1 MNGEKEP
8 IMKYIV
14 DGDVVLSQPLDGPLS
29 AHILAFAQWARD
41 QGYSWASRYRQVLLA
56 ACFSRW
62 LGQQAISIRRVS
74 AEQSAR
80 YLRSRARRAQ
90 IHRGDIAALSHF
102 VDFLQRDGVIRPKKV
117 APRRP
122 SPVERETH
130 AFETYLRDERMLA
143 EATITY
149 YVTFV
154 REFLAHRFGRGRVR
168 FARLCAGDVVRF
180 VQRRASRLHLKRAKQ
195 LTTALRAFL
204 RYVRYR
210 GDFTQ
215 DLVTAVP
222 SVANWS
228 MPSIPRAIPE
238 ASVRQLLASI
248 NRQTA
253 RGRRDYA
260 ILLLLAR
267 LGLRASEVA
276 FLELDDLN
284 WEGGQVTVRGKR
296 GTRAALP
303 VPADVGAA
311 IAAYLR
317 HGRPRSACRRVFLRA
332 HAPIRGF
339 VGPSAIDCI
348 VRDALERAGV
358 NAPTKGAHQFR
369 HGLATQMLRRGASLT
384 EIGEVLRHRSPET
397 TTIYAKVDLDALR
410 TLALPW
416 PGGAR

>member
-1 MNGEKEP
+1 
-8 IMKYIV
+8 MKHIV
-14 DGDVVLSQPLDGPLS
+14 DGDIVLSRPPTGPL
-29 AHILAFAQWARD
+29 AAQIAAFAQWTRE
-41 QGYSWASRYRQVLLA
+41 QGYARYSRYRQVLLA
-56 ACFSRW
+56 AGLSRW
-62 LGQQAISIRRVS
+62 LGQQAVELSRVS
-74 AEQSAR
+74 SDHPPR
-80 YLRSRARRAQ
+80 YLRSRARRVQA
-90 IHRGDIAALSHF
+90 HRGDAASLRQFMDFLRGQRVIAAEK
-102 VDFLQRDGVIRPKKV
+102 I
-117 APRRP
+117 APRRLTA
-122 SPVERETH
+122 VEHTVQ
-130 AFETYLRDERMLA
+130 AFEGYLRDERILA

-154 REFLAHRFGRGRVR
+154 REFLAARFGRGRVT

-180 VQRRASRLHLKRAKQ
+180 VQRRASQLHLKRAKQ

-204 RYVRYR
+204 HYVRYR
-210 GDFTQ
+210 GDSTQ
-215 DLVTAVP
+215 DLVAAVP

-228 MPSIPRAIPE
+228 MPSIPRAIPA

-276 FLELDDLN
+276 FLELDDLD

-296 GTRAALP
+296 GARAVLP

-332 HAPIRGF
+332 HAPIRGLA
-339 VGPSAIDCI
+339 GPSAIDCI

-358 NAPTKGAHQFR
+358 DAPTKGAHQFR
-369 HGLATQMLRRGASLT
+369 HGLATEMLRRGASLT

>member
-1 MNGEKEP
+1 
-8 IMKYIV
+8 MKYII
-14 DGDVVLSQPLDGPLS
+14 DGDVVLSQPPNGPLS
-29 AHILAFAQWARD
+29 AHIPAFAQWARD
-41 QGYSWASRYRQVLLA
+41 QGYAWASRYRQVLLA

-62 LGQQAISIRRVS
+62 LGQQAITIRRVS
-74 AEQSAR
+74 TEHVTR
-80 YLRSRARRAQ
+80 YLRSRARRVQ
-90 IHRGDIAALSHF
+90 IHRGDTAALRHF
-102 VDFLQRDGVIRPKKV
+102 VDFLRHDGVIRSPKV
-117 APRRP
+117 APRP
-122 SPVERETH
+122 QSPVEREAH
-130 AFETYLRDERMLA
+130 VFETYLRDERRLA

-149 YVTFV
+149 YVTFS
-154 REFLAHRFGRGRVR
+154 REFLANRFGRGRVT

-180 VQRRASRLHLKRAKQ
+180 VQRRASQLHLKRAKQ

-204 RYVRYR
+204 HYVRYR
-210 GDFTQ
+210 GDLTQ
-215 DLVTAVP
+215 DLVAAVP
-222 SVANWS
+222 AVANWS
-228 MPSIPRAIPE
+228 MPSIPRAISPE
-238 ASVRQLLASI
+238 SVRQLLASI

-296 GTRAALP
+296 GARAALP

-339 VGPSAIDCI
+339 AGPSAIACV

-384 EIGEVLRHRSPET
+384 EIGEILRHRSPET

>member
-1 MNGEKEP
+1 MR
-8 IMKYIV
+8 YIISE
-14 DGDVVLSQPLDGPLS
+14 DVVLSQPLVGPLS
-29 AHILAFAQWARD
+29 AHIPAFAQWARD
-41 QGYSWASRYRQVLLA
+41 QGYAWASRYRQVLLA

-62 LGQQAISIRRVS
+62 LGQQAITIHRVCT
-74 AEQSAR
+74 EHVTR
-80 YLRSRARRAQ
+80 YLRSRARRTQ
-90 IHRGDIAALSHF
+90 IHRGDTAALRHF
-102 VDFLQRDGVIRPKKV
+102 VDFLRHDGVIRSTKV
-117 APRRP
+117 APRP
-122 SPVERETH
+122 QSPVERAAH
-130 AFETYLRDERMLA
+130 VFEIYLRDERMLA

-154 REFLAHRFGRGRVR
+154 REFLAARFGRGRVT

-180 VQRRASRLHLKRAKQ
+180 VQRRASQLHLKRAKQ

-204 RYVRYR
+204 HYVRYR
-210 GDFTQ
+210 GDSTQ
-215 DLVTAVP
+215 DLVAAVP

-228 MPSIPRAIPE
+228 MPSIPRAIPA

-276 FLELDDLN
+276 FLELDDLD

-296 GTRAALP
+296 GARAVLP

-311 IAAYLR
+311 IAEYLR

-332 HAPIRGF
+332 HAPIRGLA
-339 VGPSAIDCI
+339 GPSAIDCI

-358 NAPTKGAHQFR
+358 DAPTKGAHQFR
-369 HGLATQMLRRGASLT
+369 HGLATEMLRRGASLT

>member
-1 MNGEKEP
+1 
-8 IMKYIV
+8 MKCIV
-14 DGDVVLSQPLDGPLS
+14 NDDVVLSQPLDGPLS
-29 AHILAFAQWARD
+29 AHIPAFAQWARD
-41 QGYSWASRYRQVLLA
+41 QGYAWASRYRQVLLA

-62 LGQQAISIRRVS
+62 LGQQAITIRRVS
-74 AEQSAR
+74 AEHLTR
-80 YLRSRARRAQ
+80 YLRSRARRVQ
-90 IHRGDIAALSHF
+90 IHRGDTAALRQF
-102 VDFLQRDGVIRPKKV
+102 LDFLHREGVIRSNTV
-117 APRRP
+117 APRP
-122 SPVERETH
+122 LSPVEQETH
-130 AFETYLRDERMLA
+130 AFETHLRHERMLA

-149 YVTFV
+149 YVAFV
-154 REFLAHRFGRGRVR
+154 REFLADRFGRGRVT
-168 FARLCAGDVVRF
+168 FTRLCAGDVVRF
-180 VQRRASRLHLKRAKQ
+180 VQRRASRLHVKRAKQ
-195 LTTALRAFL
+195 LTTALRVFL
-204 RYVRYR
+204 HHVRYR
-210 GDFTQ
+210 GDLTQ
-215 DLVTAVP
+215 DLVAAVP
-222 SVANWS
+222 SVAHWS
-228 MPSIPRAIPE
+228 MPSIPRAIPAE
-238 ASVRQLLASI
+238 SVRQLLASI

-260 ILLLLAR
+260 IVLLLAR

-284 WEGGQVTVRGKR
+284 WEDGQVTVRGKR
-296 GTRAALP
+296 GARAALP
-303 VPADVGAA
+303 IPGDVGAA

-339 VGPSAIDCI
+339 AGPSAIACV

-358 NAPTKGAHQFR
+358 TAPTKGAHQFR

>member
-1 MNGEKEP
+1 
-8 IMKYIV
+8 MKCIV
-14 DGDVVLSQPLDGPLS
+14 NDDVVLSRPLEGPLS
-29 AHILAFAQWARD
+29 AHIAAFAQWARD
-41 QGYSWASRYRQVLLA
+41 QGYARASRYRQVLLA

-62 LGQQAISIRRVS
+62 LGQQTITVRHLA
-74 AEQSAR
+74 AEHAVR
-80 YLRSRARRAQ
+80 YLRSRARRVQ
-90 IHRGDIAALSHF
+90 IHRGDTAALRHF
-102 VDFLQRDGVIRPKKV
+102 VDLLRHDGVIRAKKV
-117 APRRP
+117 APRPP
-122 SPVERETH
+122 SPVEREAH
-130 AFETYLRDERMLA
+130 AFETYLRVERMLA

-154 REFLAHRFGRGRVR
+154 REFLADRFGRGHVT

-180 VQRRASRLHLKRAKQ
+180 VQRRASRLHVKRAKQ

-204 RYVRYR
+204 HYVRYR
-210 GDFTQ
+210 GDITQ
-215 DLVTAVP
+215 DLVAAVP

-228 MPSIPRAIPE
+228 MPSIPRAIPA

-276 FLELDDLN
+276 LLELDDLD
-284 WEGGQVTVRGKR
+284 WAGGQVTVRGKR
-296 GTRAALP
+296 GARAALP

-339 VGPSAIDCI
+339 AGPSAIACV

-358 NAPTKGAHQFR
+358 TAPTKGAHQFR

>member
-1 MNGEKEP
+1 
-8 IMKYIV
+8 MKCIV
-14 DGDVVLSQPLDGPLS
+14 NDDVVLSQPLDGPLS
-29 AHILAFAQWARD
+29 AHIPAFAQWARD
-41 QGYSWASRYRQVLLA
+41 QGYAWASRYRQVLLA

-62 LGQQAISIRRVS
+62 LGQQVITIRRVS
-74 AEQSAR
+74 AEHLTR
-80 YLRSRARRAQ
+80 YLRSRARRVQ
-90 IHRGDIAALSHF
+90 IHRGDAAALRHF
-102 VDFLQRDGVIRPKKV
+102 VDFLRQDGAIRSKKI
-117 APRRP
+117 APP
-122 SPVERETH
+122 PQCPVERESH
-130 AFETYLRDERMLA
+130 AFETYLRHERLLA

-149 YVTFV
+149 YVTFA
-154 REFLAHRFGRGRVR
+154 REFLVDRFGRGRVTL
-168 FARLCAGDVVRF
+168 ARLRAGDVVRF
-180 VQRRASRLHLKRAKQ
+180 VQRRASRLHVKRAKQ

-204 RYVRYR
+204 HYGRYR
-210 GDFTQ
+210 GDIAQ
-215 DLVTAVP
+215 DLVAAVP
-222 SVANWS
+222 AVANWS
-228 MPSIPRAIPE
+228 MPAIPRSIPA

-296 GTRAALP
+296 GARAALP

-339 VGPSAIDCI
+339 AGPSAIDCV

-358 NAPTKGAHQFR
+358 QAPTKGAHQFR

>member
-1 MNGEKEP
+1 
-8 IMKYIV
+8 MKCIV
-14 DGDVVLSQPLDGPLS
+14 NDDVVLSQPLDGPLS
-29 AHILAFAQWARD
+29 AHIPAFAQWARD
-41 QGYSWASRYRQVLLA
+41 QGYAWASRYRQVLLA

-62 LGQQAISIRRVS
+62 LGQQAITIRRVS
-74 AEQSAR
+74 AEHLTR
-80 YLRSRARRAQ
+80 YLRSRARRVQ
-90 IHRGDIAALSHF
+90 IHRGDTATLRHF
-102 VDFLQRDGVIRPKKV
+102 VDFLRHDGVIRSKKV
-117 APRRP
+117 APRSQ
-122 SPVERETH
+122 SPVEREAH

-154 REFLAHRFGRGRVR
+154 REFLADRFGRGRVTL
-168 FARLCAGDVVRF
+168 ARLRAGDVVRF
-180 VQRRASRLHLKRAKQ
+180 VQRRASQLHLKRAKQ

-204 RYVRYR
+204 HYVCYR
-210 GDFTQ
+210 GDITQ
-215 DLVTAVP
+215 DLVAAVP

-228 MPSIPRAIPE
+228 MPSIPRAIPAE
-238 ASVRQLLASI
+238 SVRHLLASI

-276 FLELDDLN
+276 FLELDDLT

-296 GTRAALP
+296 GARAALP

-339 VGPSAIDCI
+339 AGPSAIACV

-358 NAPTKGAHQFR
+358 SAPTKGAHQFR

>member
-1 MNGEKEP
+1 
-8 IMKYIV
+8 V
-14 DGDVVLSQPLDGPLS
+14 
-29 AHILAFAQWARD
+29 
-41 QGYSWASRYRQVLLA
+41 
-56 ACFSRW
+56 
-62 LGQQAISIRRVS
+62 
-74 AEQSAR
+74 
-80 YLRSRARRAQ
+80 Q
-90 IHRGDIAALSHF
+90 IHRGDAAALYHF
-102 VDFLQRDGVIRPKKV
+102 VDFLRHHRVIRSKKV
-117 APRRP
+117 PAPP
-122 SPVERETH
+122 QTPVEREVH
-130 AFETYLRDERMLA
+130 AFEAYLRHERMLA

-149 YVTFV
+149 YVTFT
-154 REFLAHRFGRGRVR
+154 REFLADRFGRGRVTL
-168 FARLCAGDVVRF
+168 ARLRAGDVVRF
-180 VQRRASRLHLKRAKQ
+180 VQRRALRLHVKRAKQ

-204 RYVRYR
+204 HYGRYR
-210 GDFTQ
+210 GDITQ
-215 DLVTAVP
+215 DLVAAVP

-228 MPSIPRAIPE
+228 MSSIPRAIS
-238 ASVRQLLASI
+238 ATSVRQLLASI
-248 NRQTA
+248 NRHTA

-276 FLELDDLN
+276 FLELADLN

-296 GTRAALP
+296 GVRAALP

-332 HAPIRGF
+332 RAPIHGF
-339 VGPSAIDCI
+339 AGPSAIACV

-358 NAPTKGAHQFR
+358 SAPTKGAHQFR

-384 EIGEVLRHRSPET
+384 EIGEVLRHQSPET

>member
-1 MNGEKEP
+1 
-8 IMKYIV
+8 MKCIV
-14 DGDVVLSQPLDGPLS
+14 NDDVVLSQPLDGPLS
-29 AHILAFAQWARD
+29 AHIPAFAQWARA
-41 QGYSWASRYRQVLLA
+41 QGYAWASRYRHVLLA

-62 LGQQAISIRRVS
+62 LGQQAITIRRIS
-74 AEQSAR
+74 DEHSAR
-80 YLRSRARRAQ
+80 YLRSRARRVQ
-90 IHRGDIAALSHF
+90 IHRGDTAALRHF
-102 VDFLQRDGVIRPKKV
+102 VDFLRHDGVIHSKRVPSRPQ
-117 APRRP
+117 
-122 SPVERETH
+122 SPVEREAH
-130 AFETYLRDERMLA
+130 AFETYLRVERMLA

-149 YVTFV
+149 YVTFA
-154 REFLAHRFGRGRVR
+154 REFLADRFGRGHVT

-180 VQRRASRLHLKRAKQ
+180 VQRRASRLHVKRAKQ

-204 RYVRYR
+204 HYVRYR
-210 GDFTQ
+210 GDITH
-215 DLVTAVP
+215 DLMAAVP

-228 MPSIPRAIPE
+228 MPSIPRAIP
-238 ASVRQLLASI
+238 AAAVRQLLASI

-267 LGLRASEVA
+267 RGLRASEVA

-296 GTRAALP
+296 GARAALP

-332 HAPIRGF
+332 HAPFCGF
-339 VGPSAIDCI
+339 AGPSAIACV

>member
-8 IMKYIV
+8 IMKYII
-14 DGDVVLSQPLDGPLS
+14 DGDVVLSQPPDGPLS
-29 AHILAFAQWARD
+29 AHIPAFAQWARD
-41 QGYSWASRYRQVLLA
+41 QGYALASRYRQVLLA

-62 LGQQAISIRRVS
+62 LGQQGITSRRVS
-74 AEQSAR
+74 AEHLAR
-80 YLRSRARRAQ
+80 YLRSRARRVQ
-90 IHRGDIAALSHF
+90 IHRGDTAALRHF
-102 VDFLQRDGVIRPKKV
+102 VDFLRHDGVIRSKKV
-117 APRRP
+117 ASCRL
-122 SPVERETH
+122 SPVEREAH
-130 AFETYLRDERMLA
+130 AFETYLRHERLLA
-143 EATITY
+143 EATISY

-154 REFLAHRFGRGRVR
+154 REFLTHRFGRGRVT

-180 VQRRASRLHLKRAKQ
+180 VQRRASRLHVKRAKQ

-204 RYVRYR
+204 HYVRYR
-210 GDFTQ
+210 GAITQ
-215 DLVTAVP
+215 DLVAAVP

-228 MPSIPRAIPE
+228 MPSIPRAIPA

-296 GTRAALP
+296 GARAALP
-303 VPADVGAA
+303 LPADVGAA

-317 HGRPRSACRRVFLRA
+317 HGRPRSSCRRIFLRA
-332 HAPIRGF
+332 HAPSCGF
-339 VGPSAIDCI
+339 AGPSAIACV

-384 EIGEVLRHRSPET
+384 EIGEILRHRSVET

>member
-1 MNGEKEP
+1 LLNGP
-8 IMKYIV
+8 
-14 DGDVVLSQPLDGPLS
+14 
-29 AHILAFAQWARD
+29 ATRD
-41 QGYSWASRYRQVLLA
+41 TRGLRGIGKFYSRLVLA
-56 ACFSRW
+56 AGWDGRP
-62 LGQQAISIRRVS
+62 ITIRRIS
-74 AEQSAR
+74 DEHSAR
-80 YLRSRARRAQ
+80 YLRSRARRVQ
-90 IHRGDIAALSHF
+90 IHRGDPAALRHF
-102 VDFLQRDGVIRPKKV
+102 VDFLHHDGVIRSKRVPS
-117 APRRP
+117 RP
-122 SPVERETH
+122 QSPVEREAH
-130 AFETYLRDERMLA
+130 AFETHLRVERLLA

-149 YVTFV
+149 YVAFA
-154 REFLAHRFGRGRVR
+154 REFLADRFGRGHLM

-180 VQRRASRLHLKRAKQ
+180 VQRRASRLHVKRAKQ

-204 RYVRYR
+204 RHVCYR
-210 GDFTQ
+210 GDLTQ
-215 DLVTAVP
+215 DLVAAVP

-228 MPSIPRAIPE
+228 MPSIPRAIPA

-248 NRQTA
+248 NRQTV

-296 GTRAALP
+296 GARAALP

-311 IAAYLR
+311 IVAYLR
-317 HGRPRSACRRVFLRA
+317 DGRPRSACRRVFLRA
-332 HAPIRGF
+332 HAPCCGF
-339 VGPSAIDCI
+339 AGPSAIACV
-348 VRDALERAGV
+348 VRDALERAGGS
-358 NAPTKGAHQFR
+358 APTKGAHQFR
-369 HGLATQMLRRGASLT
+369 HGLATQRLRRGASLT

>member
-1 MNGEKEP
+1 MGFEVSVKP
-8 IMKYIV
+8 C
-14 DGDVVLSQPLDGPLS
+14 
-29 AHILAFAQWARD
+29 
-41 QGYSWASRYRQVLLA
+41 SRR
-56 ACFSRW
+56 CRSRW
-62 LGQQAISIRRVS
+62 LGQQAITIRRVS
-74 AEQSAR
+74 AEYLPR

-90 IHRGDIAALSHF
+90 IHRGILRRETTALTSCGH
-102 VDFLQRDGVIRPKKV
+102 DGVIRSKKV
-117 APRRP
+117 VPRSP

-154 REFLAHRFGRGRVR
+154 REFLADRFGRGRVTL
-168 FARLCAGDVVRF
+168 ARLRAGDVVRF
-180 VQRRASRLHLKRAKQ
+180 VQRRASQLHVKRAKQ

-204 RYVRYR
+204 HYGRYR
-210 GDFTQ
+210 GDITH
-215 DLVTAVP
+215 DLVAAVP

-228 MPSIPRAIPE
+228 MPSIPRAIP
-238 ASVRQLLASI
+238 AAAVRQLLASI
-248 NRQTA
+248 NRQTV

-296 GTRAALP
+296 GARAVLP

-332 HAPIRGF
+332 QAPIRGF
-339 VGPSAIDCI
+339 VGASAIGR
-348 VRDALERAGV
+348 VVQDALERAGV
-358 NAPTKGAHQFR
+358 KAPTKGAHQFR

>member
-1 MNGEKEP
+1 
-8 IMKYIV
+8 MKCIV
-14 DGDVVLSQPLDGPLS
+14 NDDVVLSRPLEGPLS
-29 AHILAFAQWARD
+29 AHIAAFAQWARD
-41 QGYSWASRYRQVLLA
+41 QGYARVSRYRQVLLA

-62 LGQQAISIRRVS
+62 LGQQAIRVRRIS
-74 AEQSAR
+74 AEHAVR
-80 YLRSRARRAQ
+80 FLRSRARRVQ
-90 IHRGDIAALSHF
+90 IHRGDNAALRQF
-102 VDFLQRDGVIRPKKV
+102 LDFLRHEGAIRSKKV
-117 APRRP
+117 APRP
-122 SPVERETH
+122 QSPVERTAH
-130 AFETYLRDERMLA
+130 AFETYLRAERMLA

-154 REFLAHRFGRGRVR
+154 REFLADRFGRGRVTL
-168 FARLCAGDVVRF
+168 ARLRAGDVVRF
-180 VQRRASRLHLKRAKQ
+180 VQRRASRLHVKRAKQ

-204 RYVRYR
+204 HYGRYR
-210 GDFTQ
+210 GNITQ
-215 DLVTAVP
+215 DLVAAVP

-228 MPSIPRAIPE
+228 MPSIPRAIPA

-296 GTRAALP
+296 GVRAALP
-303 VPADVGAA
+303 IPADVGAA

-339 VGPSAIDCI
+339 AGPSAIACV

-358 NAPTKGAHQFR
+358 KAPTKGAHQFR

>member
-1 MNGEKEP
+1 MR
-8 IMKYIV
+8 YIISE
-14 DGDVVLSQPLDGPLS
+14 DVVLSQPLVGPLS
-29 AHILAFAQWARD
+29 AHIPAFAQWARD
-41 QGYSWASRYRQVLLA
+41 QGYAWASRYRQVLLA

-62 LGQQAISIRRVS
+62 LGQQAITIHRVCT
-74 AEQSAR
+74 EHVTR
-80 YLRSRARRAQ
+80 YLRSRARRTQ
-90 IHRGDIAALSHF
+90 IHRGDTAALRHF
-102 VDFLQRDGVIRPKKV
+102 VDFLRHDGVIRSTKV
-117 APRRP
+117 APRP
-122 SPVERETH
+122 QSPVERAAH
-130 AFETYLRDERMLA
+130 VFEIYLRDERMLA

-154 REFLAHRFGRGRVR
+154 REFLAARFGRGRVT

-180 VQRRASRLHLKRAKQ
+180 VQRRASQLHLKRAKQ

-204 RYVRYR
+204 HYVRYR
-210 GDFTQ
+210 GDSTQ
-215 DLVTAVP
+215 DLVAAVP

-228 MPSIPRAIPE
+228 MPSIPRAIPA

-276 FLELDDLN
+276 FLELDDLD

-296 GTRAALP
+296 GARAVLP

-311 IAAYLR
+311 IAEYLR

-332 HAPIRGF
+332 QAPIRGLA
-339 VGPSAIDCI
+339 GPSAIDCI

-358 NAPTKGAHQFR
+358 DAPTKGAHQFR
-369 HGLATQMLRRGASLT
+369 HGLATEMLRRGASLT